1 MKLFEEL
8 NEDVFELFAARHYYN
23 PVCID
28 AEEFH
33 ADLKKFKYVKRLMNR
48 FIEQGDKSDK
58 IIHLLLNHL
67 IVIFNVFG
75 IDAGLKMLEYKL
87 DERHW
92 PVLKPFLIF
101 LKIIPND
108 KYTQVPMNQVIVDK
122 LRKI

>member
-23 PVCID
+23 PICID
-28 AEEFH
+28 ADEFH
-33 ADLKKFKYVKRLMNR
+33 ADLKKFKYVKRLINR
-48 FIEQGDKSDK
+48 HVDNGQISDHT
-58 IIHLLLNHL
+58 INLLLNHL

-87 DERHW
+87 DDKHW
-92 PVLKPFLIF
+92 PTLKPFLIY

-108 KYTQVPMNQVIVDK
+108 KYTDIPMDETIISK